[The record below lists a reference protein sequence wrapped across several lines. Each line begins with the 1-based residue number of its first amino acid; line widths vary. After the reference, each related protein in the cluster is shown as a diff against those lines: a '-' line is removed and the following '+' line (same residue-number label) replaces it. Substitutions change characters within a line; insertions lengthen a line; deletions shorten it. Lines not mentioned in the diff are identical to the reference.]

1 MSLKPKSIK
10 IVSFD
15 MDGTLVEKRYVN
27 SVWLEGIP
35 TLYARKEGI
44 PFEKAKNYIVAE
56 YQKIGDRVPEW
67 YDIHYWLKKFE
78 LGIDW
83 KQLLKRYT
91 SLLSTYQEVPAVI
104 ENLGKRYKL
113 IIISNAAHEF
123 ITIAIQTL
131 NLMKKFS
138 NIFSTVSDFGKTK
151 KDEEVYRSICTV
163 LNVERNEVIHVG
175 DNWDFDY
182 VAPSNA
188 GLSAFYLDRE
198 GKTNGSHVV
207 TNLREFE
214 QKLRS
219 M

>member
-1 MSLKPKSIK
+1 MSLEPTSIK

-15 MDGTLVEKRYVN
+15 MDGTLVEKRYVD

-44 PFEKAKNYIVAE
+44 SFEKARKYVEAE
-56 YQKIGDRVPEW
+56 YQKVGDGMLEW
-67 YDIHYWLKKFE
+67 YDIHYWLRKFE
-78 LGIDW
+78 LDIDW
-83 KQLLKRYT
+83 EQLLKRYT
-91 SLLSTYQEVPAVI
+91 PLLSTYQEVPAVI

-113 IIISNAAHEF
+113 IIISNAAYEF

-131 NLMKKFS
+131 KLMKKFS

-188 GLSAFYLDRE
+188 GISAFFLDRE

-207 TNLREFE
+207 TNLMEFE
-214 QKLRS
+214 EKLRG